1 MNKLVRHST
10 FVIKLSLKKIST
22 LLVGKMSFIKKKVI
36 KFPKI
41 SDYASEV
48 YYTIIRKSLKLAKKG

>member
-1 MNKLVRHST
+1 
-10 FVIKLSLKKIST
+10 
-22 LLVGKMSFIKKKVI
+22 MSFIKKKVI